1 VSIRYLNEAPASGG
15 VVIVGGGIA
24 GAATAF
30 HAARVGLHPLIVEAR
45 PQLCTLT
52 TPVAAGAFRL
62 QFDSLE
68 ELELVRESAAMFL
81 DFQGATEQKEYD
93 LDLHQRGY
101 LWLTTD
107 ETTAATQQA
116 LVEQL
121 HGWGQTDVE
130 TLHGDDVRSRWPWV
144 APEVIH
150 ARWRADDG
158 FLDTK
163 ALTFGLASGA
173 GAEVLTSAPVTG
185 FRVDGGRLTAV
196 DTARGSIACTAAVIC
211 AGPMSGMVARLAGV
225 ELPIVTVPRQ
235 KLILPEVPEVPFDAP
250 MVIDEDTG
258 AHWRPAYDR
267 GAWLLCTEPTTPPTE
282 PTMDVP
288 TDHRFAFRLLD
299 PTSPVAVARAVPF
312 WRDVWERGADN
323 WMLQAGQYTVTPD
336 YRPLIGPTDVDGLF
350 VNTGYSGH
358 GIMLGPAGGRICAE
372 SIVNPAGPNPFD
384 PRTPRTARAHP
395 TL

>member
-1 VSIRYLNEAPASGG
+1 MSIRYLNEAPASDE

-30 HAARVGLHPLIVEAR
+30 HAARAGLHPLIVEAR

-62 QFDSLE
+62 QFDNLE
-68 ELELVRESAAMFL
+68 ELELVRESAETFL
-81 DFQGATEQKEYD
+81 DFQEATGQREYD
-93 LDLHQRGY
+93 LEVRQRGY
-101 LWLTTD
+101 LWLTTG
-107 ETTAATQQA
+107 EATAAKQRA

-144 APEVIH
+144 APEVIQ

-163 ALTFGLASGA
+163 ALTFGLAA
-173 GAEVLTSAPVTG
+173 GARADVLTSAPVSG

-196 DTARGSIACTAAVIC
+196 DTARGSIACGTAVIC

-235 KLILPEVPEVPFDAP
+235 KLILPNVPEVPPFAP

-288 TDHRFAFRLLD
+288 TDHGFAFRLLD

-323 WMLQAGQYTVTPD
+323 WILQAGQYTVTPD

-358 GIMLGPAGGRICAE
+358 GIMLGPSGGRICAYAITE
-372 SIVNPAGPNPFD
+372 PSSPNPFD
-384 PRTPRTARAHP
+384 PRTPRTARAQP

>member
-1 VSIRYLNEAPASGG
+1 
-15 VVIVGGGIA
+15 
-24 GAATAF
+24 
-30 HAARVGLHPLIVEAR
+30 
-45 PQLCTLT
+45 
-52 TPVAAGAFRL
+52 
-62 QFDSLE
+62 
-68 ELELVRESAAMFL
+68 MFL

-350 VNTGYSGH
+350 VNTGSSGH